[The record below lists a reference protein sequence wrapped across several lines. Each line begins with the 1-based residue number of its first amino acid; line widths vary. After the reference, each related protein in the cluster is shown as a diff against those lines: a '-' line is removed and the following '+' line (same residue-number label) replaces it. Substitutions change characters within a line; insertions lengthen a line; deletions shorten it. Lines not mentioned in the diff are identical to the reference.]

1 VAITDSG
8 HEVLSLGVPRTVA
21 EIEAL
26 MKKDGV
32 LQLLK
37 KSGH

>member
-1 VAITDSG
+1 
-8 HEVLSLGVPRTVA
+8 VPRTVA

-37 KSGH
+37 RSGS